1 MLFTAVDA
9 MTVAAVA
16 GIVLMFIL
24 PQVRVRALLSSEDE
38 VIVVLADLDKLEE
51 AYRAAAKTDRDGD
64 GAGEYAAL
72 GDVLGARAGEFRR
85 VGDTD
90 IWRRRGYYY
99 TVLLPDSEYMPVPAT
114 DADVPPAYAAV
125 AKLLVAW
132 PADPGRTGMRA
143 YARWPGGLLLQHGID
158 GFPYGEDPP
167 FPRVALVRRDAK
179 GAHAVERYDRKD
191 WAPPVFSTQTRPRAE
206 QAK

>member
-1 MLFTAVDA
+1 VTAVDA
-9 MTVAAVA
+9 MTVLAVA
-16 GIVLMFIL
+16 AIVLML
-24 PQVRVRALLSSEDE
+24 LVPQARVRGLLSSEDE

-51 AYRAAAKTDRDGD
+51 AHRTSGKTDRDKNGV
-64 GAGEYAAL
+64 GEYAPL
-72 GDVLGARAGEFRR
+72 GDVLGARAPEFER
-85 VGDTD
+85 VEGTD

-99 TVLLPDSEYMPVPAT
+99 TVLVPDSEYMPVPAT
-114 DADVPPAYAAV
+114 DPRAPPAYAEV
-125 AKLLVAW
+125 AKLIVAW

-143 YARWPGGLLLQHGID
+143 YARWPGGVLLQHGID

-179 GAHAVERYDRKD
+179 GPHPVEKYDRKD

-206 QAK
+206 QRK

>member
-1 MLFTAVDA
+1 

-16 GIVLMFIL
+16 GIVLMFVV
-24 PQVRVRALLSSEDE
+24 PQARVRALLSSEDE

-51 AYRAAAKTDRDGD
+51 AYRASAKTDRDGD
-64 GAGEYAAL
+64 GVGEYAAL
-72 GDVLGARAGEFRR
+72 GDVLGARVGEFRR

-90 IWRRRGYYY
+90 VWRRRGYYY
-99 TVLLPDSEYMPVPAT
+99 TVLLPDSEYMPVAAT
-114 DADVPPAYAAV
+114 DAGVTPAYAEV
-125 AKLLVAW
+125 AKLVVAW

-143 YARWPGGLLLQHGID
+143 YARWPGGMLLQHAID

-179 GAHAVERYDRKD
+179 GAHPVERYDRKD
-191 WAPPVFSTQTRPRAE
+191 WVPPLFTPQPRPEAD
-206 QAK
+206 K